1 MYFFLAYVSPM
12 VAMYS
17 TAISPKMTIDLL
29 FEKKSIS
36 FPAFMGQLFIPHF
49 FGGAKVFL
57 LVMMAYDCY
66 VAICKSLHYL
76 TIMNR

>member
-1 MYFFLAYVSPM
+1 MYFLLAYVSLM

-36 FPAFMGQLFIPHF
+36 FPVCMDQLFIPHC
-49 FGGAKVFL
+49 FGDAEVFL
-57 LVMMAYDCY
+57 LGDDG
-66 VAICKSLHYL
+66 L
-76 TIMNR
+76 